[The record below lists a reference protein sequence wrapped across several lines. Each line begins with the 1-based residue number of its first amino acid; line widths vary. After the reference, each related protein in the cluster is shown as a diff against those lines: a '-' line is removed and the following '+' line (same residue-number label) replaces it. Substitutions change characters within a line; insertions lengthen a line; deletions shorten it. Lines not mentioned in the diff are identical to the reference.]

1 MVRYLPF
8 PVMPISIKAVIG
20 VRRASPSFFFFFFS
34 CLKLTME
41 QRARETKIKPRIFN
55 FSAKPQQKI
64 SPFHSYPQLRY
75 LIGCVYFGAYGVH
88 SCPLLQT
95 SRFLLLCSVGLPLKT
110 QNERR
115 GKKSRGHLVNY
126 RWIRMRFFPLTQ
138 THKKCKILRSL
149 QTKRCYNPLRFF
161 TTQFI
166 PFSASHDQ
174 CQPFFT
180 TSLLVNRSSL
190 VKECNLC

>member
-20 VRRASPSFFFFFFS
+20 VRRASPSFFFL

-41 QRARETKIKPRIFN
+41 QRARETKIKPCIFN

-126 RWIRMRFFPLTQ
+126 RWIRMTFFTLTQ

-149 QTKRCYNPLRFF
+149 QTKRCYNAL
-161 TTQFI
+161 
-166 PFSASHDQ
+166 
-174 CQPFFT
+174 PFFT
-180 TSLLVNRSSL
+180 T
-190 VKECNLC
+190 

>member
-1 MVRYLPF
+1 
-8 PVMPISIKAVIG
+8 
-20 VRRASPSFFFFFFS
+20 
-34 CLKLTME
+34 ME

-126 RWIRMRFFPLTQ
+126 RWIRMRFFTLTQ
-138 THKKCKILRSL
+138 THKKCKIQRSL
-149 QTKRCYNPLRFF
+149 QTKRCYNPLPFF
-161 TTQFI
+161 LPLNLFPSLLRVI
-166 PFSASHDQ
+166 SASHFS
-174 CQPFFT
+174 P
-180 TSLLVNRSSL
+180 LLYWWIDLLLSKSVTCADEMTR
-190 VKECNLC
+190 

>member
-1 MVRYLPF
+1 
-8 PVMPISIKAVIG
+8 
-20 VRRASPSFFFFFFS
+20 
-34 CLKLTME
+34 ME

-115 GKKSRGHLVNY
+115 GKKKQGTFGELQMDQNEIFH
-126 RWIRMRFFPLTQ
+126 PDTDTQ
-138 THKKCKILRSL
+138 KM
-149 QTKRCYNPLRFF
+149 QNPEI
-161 TTQFI
+161 TT
-166 PFSASHDQ
+166 D
-174 CQPFFT
+174 
-180 TSLLVNRSSL
+180 
-190 VKECNLC
+190 KEVL

>member
-1 MVRYLPF
+1 
-8 PVMPISIKAVIG
+8 
-20 VRRASPSFFFFFFS
+20 
-34 CLKLTME
+34 ME

-115 GKKSRGHLVNY
+115 GGKKAGDIWWITDGSEWDFSPWHRHTKNAKSRDHY
-126 RWIRMRFFPLTQ
+126 RQRGAITLCLFLPLNLFPSLLRM
-138 THKKCKILRSL
+138 I
-149 QTKRCYNPLRFF
+149 
-161 TTQFI
+161 
-166 PFSASHDQ
+166 SASHFS
-174 CQPFFT
+174 P
-180 TSLLVNRSSL
+180 LLYWWIDLLLSKSATCADEMTR
-190 VKECNLC
+190 